1 MRILRA
7 YLSLT
12 KPTIG
17 LLVIITGSAALVME
31 GSFSGRPLD
40 FLLCLLALFMTA
52 GSASAFNQ
60 YFEREID
67 AQMTRTAKKRPL
79 PNGTIKP
86 MPALIFA
93 ITLGVVGCTIFWVR
107 FNPFSSLLALA
118 TIGFYSFFYTLWL
131 KPRTYLNI
139 VIGGAAGAMG
149 PIICWAAATNSMA
162 AAPILMFLIIFFWTP
177 PHFWALAFC
186 LKEDYKTVQYP
197 MLPVVKGDRETLR
210 QIFLYTLV
218 TVAVTLML
226 PFVGAGWF
234 YTILATLL
242 GGLFLH
248 LVVKVVRVP
257 EPRQS
262 WKLFGYSIVYLLVLF
277 VGLMIDAV
285 LPAGLLGGKG

>member
-1 MRILRA
+1 MHMLRA

-12 KPTIG
+12 KPTIA
-17 LLVIITGSAALVME
+17 LLVLITGSAALVME
-31 GSFSGRPLD
+31 GTMSGRPAD
-40 FLLCLLALFMTA
+40 FVLCLFALFLTA
-52 GSASAFNQ
+52 GSAAAFNQ

-79 PNGTIKP
+79 PNGTIRP
-86 MPALIFA
+86 LHALLFA
-93 ITLGVVGCTIFWVR
+93 IAIGTLGCAIFWVR
-107 FNPFSSLLALA
+107 FNPFSSLLALG

-149 PIICWAAATNSMA
+149 PLIAWAAATNSLA
-162 AAPILMFLIIFFWTP
+162 AAPFLMFMIIFFWTP

-210 QIFLYTLV
+210 QIMVYTLI

-226 PFVGAGWF
+226 PLVGAGWF
-234 YTILATLL
+234 YTILAALL
-242 GGLFLH
+242 GAVFVH
-248 LVVKVVRVP
+248 LVVKVCRVP

-285 LPAGLLGGKG
+285 IPAGLLGGKG